1 MSPRLREH
9 APRGDPCTLY
19 GYAISNRLDQ
29 QASTDSAMVDAET
42 VRNVE
47 LLGPLLSV
55 GGAASGGGKRLNNS
69 LFGLL
74 NHCATPGGVRHLRAS
89 LYQPPVRQD
98 IIQRRLDAIQVLFG
112 HWSI

>member
-1 MSPRLREH
+1 
-9 APRGDPCTLY
+9 
-19 GYAISNRLDQ
+19 
-29 QASTDSAMVDAET
+29 MVDAET

-47 LLGPLLSV
+47 LLGPLLGV
-55 GGAASGGGKRLNNS
+55 GGGGGGGAASGGGGGRWGGRRVNNS

-98 IIQRRLDAIQVLFG
+98 IIQRRLDAIQVLGG
-112 HWSI
+112 HRSSIAFVSEL

>member
-1 MSPRLREH
+1 
-9 APRGDPCTLY
+9 
-19 GYAISNRLDQ
+19 
-29 QASTDSAMVDAET
+29 MVDAET

-55 GGAASGGGKRLNNS
+55 GGGGGGGAASGGGGGGRWGGRRVNNS

-98 IIQRRLDAIQVLFG
+98 IIQRRLDAIQVYVA
-112 HWSI
+112 HWSIVACKM

>member
-1 MSPRLREH
+1 
-9 APRGDPCTLY
+9 
-19 GYAISNRLDQ
+19 
-29 QASTDSAMVDAET
+29 MVDAET

>member
-1 MSPRLREH
+1 
-9 APRGDPCTLY
+9 
-19 GYAISNRLDQ
+19 
-29 QASTDSAMVDAET
+29 MVDAET

-55 GGAASGGGKRLNNS
+55 GGAASGGGGGKRLNNS

-98 IIQRRLDAIQVLFG
+98 IIQRRLDAIQVLISFG
-112 HWSI
+112 PSLIT

>member
-1 MSPRLREH
+1 
-9 APRGDPCTLY
+9 
-19 GYAISNRLDQ
+19 
-29 QASTDSAMVDAET
+29 MVDAET

-47 LLGPLLSV
+47 LLGPLLGV
-55 GGAASGGGKRLNNS
+55 GGGGAASGGGNGRWGGRRVNNS

-98 IIQRRLDAIQVLFG
+98 IIQRRLDAIQVLCG
-112 HWSI
+112 HRHRSYIALRAINCDQHLLHFRMEF

>member
-1 MSPRLREH
+1 MYQPFYRALCSYH
-9 APRGDPCTLY
+9 FDP
-19 GYAISNRLDQ
+19 

-47 LLGPLLSV
+47 LLGPLLSAGG
-55 GGAASGGGKRLNNS
+55 GGAAASRGGWGGKRLNSS

-98 IIQRRLDAIQVLFG
+98 IIQRRLDAIQVLFA
-112 HWSI
+112 HFAHR

>member
-1 MSPRLREH
+1 
-9 APRGDPCTLY
+9 
-19 GYAISNRLDQ
+19 
-29 QASTDSAMVDAET
+29 MVDAET
-42 VRNVE
+42 VKNVE

-55 GGAASGGGKRLNNS
+55 GGAASGGGGRGGKRLNNS

-98 IIQRRLDAIQVLFG
+98 IIQRRLDAIQVLILF
-112 HWSI
+112 HLVLH

>member
-1 MSPRLREH
+1 MALVP
-9 APRGDPCTLY
+9 P
-19 GYAISNRLDQ
+19 DQ

-47 LLGPLLSV
+47 LLGPLVSV
-55 GGAASGGGKRLNNS
+55 GAATGGGKRTSNS

-89 LYQPPVRQD
+89 LFQPPVRKD
-98 IIQRRLDAIQVLFG
+98 IMERRLDAIQV
-112 HWSI
+112 